1 MKNLYGG
8 KIVEK
13 DIIENLYSLELV
25 DWFKNEITKI
35 TDQSFGNYILYY
47 VLFEKKWVSVES
59 LISVGFPAFRN
70 KIVYAL
76 NTLMEIFNSEECT
89 KYIEDSIIAAWDNAP
104 MEQDME
110 YLESFY
116 QVNLDKAL
124 SIIKNHIDQDVN
136 VDFDL
141 HSFDINSKKNY
152 HNIKTKVIEIL
163 GGYKYTENFEDAV
176 DLLMLYFEKRPDLI
190 MDFYFVLSER
200 LLYDKYSYRD
210 KYNHEMR
217 LLDRVWCY
225 TEEGKNY
232 NNSILYLQ
240 IAEYALK
247 TEISFTEEIRNS
259 RSVNFVSA
267 ATPLTLRERKFAVLM
282 DRFKADHTIFPE
294 PCPGLVEIVEH
305 GQLDDHDVVMR
316 TLHQYFDQY
325 DLSTIDAVVLG
336 CTHFVFYRDYFRELL
351 PDTAEIIDGNEGT
364 VRHLGV
370 VLESLGKL
378 APEDTEGDIKLANSD
393 TSVRIAQLAQSLLNR

>member
-1 MKNLYGG
+1 MASTAPIGVFDSGLGG
-8 KIVEK
+8 
-13 DIIENLYSLELV
+13 
-25 DWFKNEITKI
+25 
-35 TDQSFGNYILYY
+35 
-47 VLFEKKWVSVES
+47 
-59 LISVGFPAFRN
+59 ISVAR
-70 KIVYAL
+70 
-76 NTLMEIFNSEECT
+76 EIRRDMPNEHVLYFG
-89 KYIEDSIIAAWDNAP
+89 DSANAP
-104 MEQDME
+104 YGTKSPEQVRELSDAIVKRFVEQGVKAVVIACNTATSAAANELRDRYDIPIIGME
-110 YLESFY
+110 
-116 QVNLDKAL
+116 
-124 SIIKNHIDQDVN
+124 
-136 VDFDL
+136 
-141 HSFDINSKKNY
+141 
-152 HNIKTKVIEIL
+152 
-163 GGYKYTENFEDAV
+163 
-176 DLLMLYFEKRPDLI
+176 P
-190 MDFYFVLSER
+190 
-200 LLYDKYSYRD
+200 
-210 KYNHEMR
+210 
-217 LLDRVWCY
+217 
-225 TEEGKNY
+225 
-232 NNSILYLQ
+232 
-240 IAEYALK
+240 ALK
-247 TEISFTEEIRNS
+247 VACDRGHGNRQHVI
-259 RSVNFVSA
+259 VA

>member
-1 MKNLYGG
+1 M
-8 KIVEK
+8 
-13 DIIENLYSLELV
+13 
-25 DWFKNEITKI
+25 
-35 TDQSFGNYILYY
+35 
-47 VLFEKKWVSVES
+47 LFEKKWVSVES

-190 MDFYFVLSER
+190 MDFYFVL
-200 LLYDKYSYRD
+200 
-210 KYNHEMR
+210 
-217 LLDRVWCY
+217 
-225 TEEGKNY
+225 T
-232 NNSILYLQ
+232 
-240 IAEYALK
+240 
-247 TEISFTEEIRNS
+247 F
-259 RSVNFVSA
+259 
-267 ATPLTLRERKFAVLM
+267 
-282 DRFKADHTIFPE
+282 
-294 PCPGLVEIVEH
+294 
-305 GQLDDHDVVMR
+305 
-316 TLHQYFDQY
+316 
-325 DLSTIDAVVLG
+325 
-336 CTHFVFYRDYFRELL
+336 
-351 PDTAEIIDGNEGT
+351 
-364 VRHLGV
+364 
-370 VLESLGKL
+370 
-378 APEDTEGDIKLANSD
+378 
-393 TSVRIAQLAQSLLNR
+393 